1 MARSPYVLVVAN
13 RNEAKALARWFLGPT
28 GRLLAYSK
36 MEYGDLFPTN
46 VFVPNANLFTDEAK
60 IWFGDLDLTFDED
73 VVIEIARRLGSTIYV
88 LHEHDGRFA
97 GRDLEPDLYAAV
109 FVARPDGS
117 VELGTRVGR
126 DVNGLLRI
134 VPRRAR

>member
-1 MARSPYVLVVAN
+1 MCPYVLVMAN
-13 RNEAKALARWFLGPT
+13 RREAEALARWFLGPT

-36 MEYGDLFPTN
+36 TEYGELFPTN
-46 VFVPNANLFTDEAK
+46 VFVPNGNLFTDEAK
-60 IWFGDLDLTFDED
+60 IWFGDLDLTLDED
-73 VVIEIARRLGSTIYV
+73 GVIEIARRLGSTIYV

-97 GRDLEPDLYAAV
+97 GRDLEPELYAAV
-109 FVARPDGS
+109 FVARADGS

-126 DVNGLLRI
+126 DEHGLLRI

>member
-1 MARSPYVLVVAN
+1 MARSPYVLAMAN
-13 RNEAKALARWFLGPT
+13 RREAEALARWFLGPA

-36 MEYGDLFPTN
+36 TEYRRLFPTN
-46 VFVPNANLFTDEAK
+46 VFAPNANLFTDEAK

-73 VVIEIARRLGSTIYV
+73 VVVEIAVRLGATIYV

-97 GRDLEPDLYAAV
+97 GRDLEPNLYAAV
-109 FVARPDGS
+109 FVARADGS
-117 VELGTRVGR
+117 VKLGARVGR

-134 VPRRAR
+134 VPRRSR